1 MKIDKQINDMSF
13 QNIPRS
19 ESPDNLVK
27 EKVNK
32 GSCNLEK
39 KDTEKIMVKKIRQF

>member
-27 EKVNK
+27 EKDKK
-32 GSCNLEK
+32 GSCNIEK
-39 KDTEKIMVKKIRQF
+39 KDTKKMMV